1 MKTIKDTDPKKTKK
15 STHSVMPMTPTEQ
28 KEFKEMMWRK
38 KNEISSSA
46 PVGGEAQRSKYEERF
61 ARIRDRFE
69 AGGKLRK
76 SSRAYRHGGKM
87 KK

>member
-15 STHSVMPMTPTEQ
+15 STHSVMPMTPAEQ

-46 PVGGEAQRSKYEERF
+46 PVGGEAVDSVSV
-61 ARIRDRFE
+61 DDVSV
-69 AGGKLRK
+69 GN
-76 SSRAYRHGGKM
+76 RAIL
-87 KK
+87 